1 MVEAAESAD
10 ARERAWWL
18 RTVLVLLA
26 PRTVFR
32 ALRDVSPEAE
42 SARQEPITA
51 IAFLFGLATAL
62 RAGANSELL
71 DDPDFDR
78 LTVALWAVAAGGIQ
92 GFFAYWVLG
101 AALFAGMS
109 AVGEPGTFRQARH
122 LLAFALVPVVL
133 SLLLVWPLRLALDG
147 GEVFRDGAEDGAATV
162 ALAGVEAA
170 LFLWAAGLLV
180 LGVTVVRG
188 FSWARALA
196 ATGVGV
202 GVLVGGV
209 IALAVLL

>member
-1 MVEAAESAD
+1 MDQAAESAE

-18 RTVLVLLA
+18 QTVLVLLA
-26 PRTVFR
+26 PRAVFR
-32 ALRDVSPEAE
+32 ALRDISPEAE
-42 SARQEPITA
+42 AARQEPITA

-62 RAGANSELL
+62 RAAANSQLL
-71 DDPDFDR
+71 DDPEFDP
-78 LTVALWAVAAGGIQ
+78 LTVALWVVAGGGVQ

-122 LLAFALVPVVL
+122 LLAYSLVPAVL
-133 SLLLVWPLRLALDG
+133 SLLVVWPLRLAADG
-147 GEVFRDGAEDGAATV
+147 GDVFRRGAEDGALSGALV
-162 ALAGVEAA
+162 ALEAG
-170 LFLWAAGLLV
+170 LYLWSGALLV

-188 FSWARALA
+188 FSWPRALA
-196 ATGVGV
+196 ATGIGV